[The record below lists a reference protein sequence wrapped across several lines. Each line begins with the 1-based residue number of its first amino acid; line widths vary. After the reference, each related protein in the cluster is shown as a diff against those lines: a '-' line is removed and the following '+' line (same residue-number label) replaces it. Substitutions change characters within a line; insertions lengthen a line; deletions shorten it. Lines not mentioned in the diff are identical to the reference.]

1 VLLSM
6 TLLAGCASLLV
17 GNAYHAQLPEFA
29 RDFGHVAADVT
40 YSMLFAADALGAL
53 SAGLVLES
61 RGLLPPRVRSAF
73 VLAILWCLAIGSFAL
88 SASYPFA
95 LALLFVAG
103 FLELS
108 FYAMAQTL
116 VQLHAPPEMRGRVIG
131 VFTMS
136 AMGLRAFSG
145 VTVGV
150 GGSLIGIHWSLA
162 ISAGVLFALLA
173 FGFAL
178 ATRWRS

>member
-1 VLLSM
+1 
-6 TLLAGCASLLV
+6 
-17 GNAYHAQLPEFA
+17 
-29 RDFGHVAADVT
+29 
-40 YSMLFAADALGAL
+40 
-53 SAGLVLES
+53 
-61 RGLLPPRVRSAF
+61 
-73 VLAILWCLAIGSFAL
+73 
-88 SASYPFA
+88 
-95 LALLFVAG
+95 
-103 FLELS
+103 
-108 FYAMAQTL
+108 MAQTL

>member
-1 VLLSM
+1 M
-6 TLLAGCASLLV
+6 TTVPQPADKPAIDTDTSS
-17 GNAYHAQLPEFA
+17 QSPEQVY
-29 RDFGHVAADVT
+29 G
-40 YSMLFAADALGAL
+40 
-53 SAGLVLES
+53 AGLGRFTALRDQFNRQRYLAANLTVVLFFAV
-61 RGLLPPRVRSAF
+61 PA
-73 VLAILWCLAIGSFAL
+73 CLAIAVFAL
-88 SASYPFA
+88 FFDAPVFVA
-95 LALLFVAG
+95 LALLFAAG

-108 FYAMAQTL
+108 FFAMAQTL

-131 VFTMS
+131 VFSMS

-162 ISAGVLFALLA
+162 LSAGVLFVLLA
-173 FGFAL
+173 LGPAI